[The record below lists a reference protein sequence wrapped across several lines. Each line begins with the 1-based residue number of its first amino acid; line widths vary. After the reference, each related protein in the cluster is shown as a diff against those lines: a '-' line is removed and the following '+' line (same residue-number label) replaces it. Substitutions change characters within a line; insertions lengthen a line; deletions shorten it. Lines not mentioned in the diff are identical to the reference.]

1 MDIGSFVVHIKTE
14 NIYINIAKDVER
26 RFDTSRQSMT

>member
-1 MDIGSFVVHIKTE
+1 MDIDSLVVHIKTE
-14 NIYINIAKDVER
+14 NIYIDIAKGVER